1 MITTVKPGGPDQ
13 SRPPFLFFGLGSCFV
28 QNLAAPLN
36 KINIPYQFNPLGTSF
51 NPVSIAQQLEW
62 LIQPEVTLQQS
73 HLHEGVYHQLQAANK
88 FQHAD
93 KNCLEAFINDAQT
106 NALDYLNL
114 NEHPVLIVSFGTA
127 HCWEMNG
134 TIVNNCHKLPQDLF
148 KRRLLELSEITKA
161 WTLILTHV
169 PRRWQII
176 FTVSPVKYTKVGLEE
191 NFISKSILRLSIK
204 SLVEQHSNCFYFPSY
219 EIITDELRDYSYF
232 KDNGTHP
239 NEAAV
244 EIVFERF
251 RSFLNF

>member
-148 KRRLLELSEITKA
+148 KRKLLELGEITKA

-244 EIVFERF
+244 EIVFKRF
-251 RSFLNF
+251 RLFLNF

>member
-1 MITTVKPGGPDQ
+1 MITTVQLGGPVQ

-28 QNLAAPLN
+28 QNLAAPLD

-62 LIQPEVTLQQS
+62 LIQPEGTLN
-73 HLHEGVYHQLQAANK
+73 HIYLHHGVYHQLHAANK
-88 FQHAD
+88 FQHTD
-93 KNCLEAFINDAQT
+93 KNRLDTFINDAQT
-106 NALDYLNL
+106 NARNHLNRS
-114 NEHPVLIVSFGTA
+114 EHPVLIISFGTA

-148 KRRLLELSEITKA
+148 KRRLLELDEITEA
-161 WTLILTHV
+161 WTSILTHV
-169 PRRWQII
+169 PKHWQII
-176 FTVSPVKYTKVGLEE
+176 FTVSPVKYTKVGLQE
-191 NFISKSILRLSIK
+191 NFISKSILRLSIN
-204 SLVEQHSNCFYFPSY
+204 SLVEQHSNCLYFPSY

-239 NEAAV
+239 NESAV

-251 RSFLNF
+251 RLFLNF

>member
-1 MITTVKPGGPDQ
+1 MITTVKPGGPYQ

-62 LIQPEVTLQQS
+62 LIQPEVILQQS

-148 KRRLLELSEITKA
+148 KRKLLELGEITKA

-251 RSFLNF
+251 RLFLNF

>member
-13 SRPPFLFFGLGSCFV
+13 SRPLFLFFGLGSCFV

-106 NALDYLNL
+106 NALDHLNRS
-114 NEHPVLIVSFGTA
+114 EHPVLIVSFGTA

-204 SLVEQHSNCFYFPSY
+204 SLVEQHYNCFYFPSY

>member
-1 MITTVKPGGPDQ
+1 VITTVKPGGPDQ

-88 FQHAD
+88 FQHAY

-106 NALDYLNL
+106 NALDHLNRS
-114 NEHPVLIVSFGTA
+114 EHPVLIVSFGTA

-204 SLVEQHSNCFYFPSY
+204 SLVEQHYNCFYFPSY

>member
-62 LIQPEVTLQQS
+62 LIQPEVILQQS

>member
-106 NALDYLNL
+106 NALDHLNRS
-114 NEHPVLIVSFGTA
+114 EHPVLIVSFGTA

-148 KRRLLELSEITKA
+148 KRKLLELGEITKA

-219 EIITDELRDYSYF
+219 EIITDELR
-232 KDNGTHP
+232 
-239 NEAAV
+239 
-244 EIVFERF
+244 
-251 RSFLNF
+251 

>member
-62 LIQPEVTLQQS
+62 LIQPEVILQQS

-106 NALDYLNL
+106 NALDHLNRS
-114 NEHPVLIVSFGTA
+114 EHPVLIVSFGTA

-148 KRRLLELSEITKA
+148 KRKLLELSEITKA

-244 EIVFERF
+244 EIVFKRF
-251 RSFLNF
+251 RLFLNF

>member
-148 KRRLLELSEITKA
+148 KRKLLELSEITKA

-251 RSFLNF
+251 RLFLNF

>member
-1 MITTVKPGGPDQ
+1 MITTVKLGGPVQ

-28 QNLAAPLN
+28 QNLAAPLD

-62 LIQPEVTLQQS
+62 LIQPEITLQPG

-106 NALDYLNL
+106 NALDHLNRS
-114 NEHPVLIVSFGTA
+114 EHPVLIISFGTA
-127 HCWEMNG
+127 HCWEMSE
-134 TIVNNCHKLPQDLF
+134 TIVNNCHKLPQYLF

-169 PRRWQII
+169 PRRWKII
-176 FTVSPVKYTKVGLEE
+176 FTVSPVKYTKEGLEE

-204 SLVEQHSNCFYFPSY
+204 SLVEQYSNCFYFPSY

-244 EIVFERF
+244 EIVFKRF

>member
-1 MITTVKPGGPDQ
+1 VITPVKLGGPVQ

-28 QNLAAPLN
+28 QNLAGPLN

-62 LIQPEVTLQQS
+62 LVQPEGTLNPS
-73 HLHEGVYHQLQAANK
+73 YLHQGVYHQLQSANK
-88 FQHAD
+88 FQHGD
-93 KNCLEAFINDAQT
+93 KNLLEAFIETART
-106 NALDYLNL
+106 TALNHLNRT
-114 NEHPVLIVSFGTA
+114 EHPTLIISFGTA

-148 KRRLLELSEITKA
+148 KRRLLELSEIIDV
-161 WTLILTHV
+161 WTSVLTHV
-169 PRRWQII
+169 PKHWQVI

-204 SLVEQHSNCFYFPSY
+204 TLVERHSNCFYFPSY

-239 NEAAV
+239 NETAV
-244 EIVFERF
+244 EVVFERF